1 MSTGF
6 SHPVLI
12 FVFLIYPVFLFSF
25 ARFFFHRKQ
34 RTDFLN
40 SVYPQQNE
48 YRDKIHKITGAGFP
62 DQQEQEQAED
72 CYLHGLYLPCFAFPE
87 EIHKQRQEDSAKQKK
102 LYCIAIPVSFRVIH
116 AVIQEPGMK
125 PALPQRIPLQLL
137 GSEIYA
143 VAPGKYNLAVQ
154 MLAQA
159 FASIF
164 FQFLFDI
171 CTICFLFSAFSSTEP
186 SSSTR

>member
-25 ARFFFHRKQ
+25 ARFFHRKQ
-34 RTDFLN
+34 RPDSLD

-48 YRDKIHKITGAGFP
+48 YRNKIHKIPGAGFP

-102 LYCIAIPVSFRVIH
+102 LYCIAIPISFRVIR
-116 AVIQEPGMK
+116 AVIQKPGME
-125 PALPQRIPLQLL
+125 PTFPQGIPLQLL
-137 GSEIYA
+137 RSEIHA
-143 VAPGKYNLAVQ
+143 IAPGKYNLAVQ
-154 MLAQA
+154 VLGAGLR
-159 FASIF
+159 FHILPV
-164 FQFLFDI
+164 FL
-171 CTICFLFSAFSSTEP
+171 
-186 SSSTR
+186 